1 MHRNSK
7 YYKNRQ
13 NCYQIL
19 VVKITVYYRKSK
31 LHRIYEYIYI
41 RITFMNFIKLDKIEQ
56 LYKMNS
62 RPLSSTNNNSIEKRL
77 GLSVSF
83 PIYNGLI
90 IFK

>member
-1 MHRNSK
+1 
-7 YYKNRQ
+7 
-13 NCYQIL
+13 
-19 VVKITVYYRKSK
+19 
-31 LHRIYEYIYI
+31 
-41 RITFMNFIKLDKIEQ
+41 MNFIKLDKIEQ